1 MTRVKRGDIAKKRR
15 KNILAFV
22 SGSRGA
28 HSSLFKAAN
37 QQKMRALVSAHRDRI
52 KRKRDFR
59 RLWITR
65 INAVA
70 SRDIILTHRL
80 CYNKFIELNRLVKSE
95 LIDDEFRDEEFPE
108 FPEFPFPANRKT
120 FAQIA
125 IFDSQFI
132 EKFSELMD
140 RFIYINLRM

>member
-70 SRDIILTHRL
+70 SRDIILSYRL
-80 CYNKFIELNRLVKSE
+80 CYNRFIDLNLIVKSE
-95 LIDDEFRDEEFPE
+95 LIDEEYRSEDEE

-140 RFIYINLRM
+140 LYIYIQS